1 MLRLQDARAVFQ
13 SFAAKPSV
21 SIYEILGDREEM
33 KKRVFF
39 CALLMLM
46 SCFTVAAQQAPQPLT
61 FWYEYHVNPGKED
74 EFLNLVK
81 TVGQPVRDKLMGEGV
96 VLAWGVESPLLRV
109 PENATHM
116 IWYTV
121 ADYAGLEKVD
131 TAMREQIAKMTE
143 ESTKAP
149 AGKRGAAAGGGPMEH
164 MRGITDFAKT
174 HDYLTRD
181 LVSGFASGNPP
192 AGTLPFV
199 RYGFVKVKPGK
210 GADYRKAWE
219 KYNKP
224 IFDKLAAD
232 GTILAFGLAVEEVR
246 TDGDF
251 THYTWIATKDL
262 ASHDK
267 VRAAVLA
274 DREKRS
280 QEEQEAITH
289 LFTSLTDPDA
299 VRTELNRS
307 LIFHLPSPK

>member
-1 MLRLQDARAVFQ
+1 
-13 SFAAKPSV
+13 
-21 SIYEILGDREEM
+21 M

-81 TVGQPVRDKLMGEGV
+81 AVGQPVRDKLMAEGI

-109 PENATHM
+109 PDNATHM

-121 ADYAGLEKVD
+121 ADYAGVEKVGA
-131 TAMREQIAKMTE
+131 AMGEQIAKMTDA
-143 ESTKAP
+143 SAKAS
-149 AGKRGAAAGGGPMEH
+149 AGKKGAAAGGGPMEH

-181 LVSGFASGNPP
+181 LVSGFAPAMPP
-192 AGTLPFV
+192 AGTLPYT
-199 RYGFVKVKPGK
+199 RYNFVKVKPGK
-210 GADYRKAWE
+210 GVEYRKAWE

-224 IFDKLAAD
+224 IFEKLAAD
-232 GTILAFGLAVEEVR
+232 GTILAFGLAVEDVR

-251 THYTWIATKDL
+251 THYTWIASKDL
-262 ASHDK
+262 ASQDR
-267 VRAAVLA
+267 VRAAFLA
-274 DREKRS
+274 DRDKRS

-289 LFTSLTDPDA
+289 LFTNLTDPDA

>member
-1 MLRLQDARAVFQ
+1 M
-13 SFAAKPSV
+13 V
-21 SIYEILGDREEM
+21 STKLKEISEAM

-46 SCFTVAAQQAPQPLT
+46 SCFTVAAQQAQQPQQPLT
-61 FWYEYHVNPGKED
+61 FWYGYHVNPGKEE

-81 TVGQPVRDKLMGEGV
+81 TVGQPVRDKLMAEGV
-96 VLAWGVESPLLRV
+96 VMAWGVEAPILRV
-109 PENATHM
+109 PENATHL

-131 TAMREQIAKMTE
+131 TALREQIAKMSE
-143 ESTKAP
+143 ESTKGP
-149 AGKRGAAAGGGPMEH
+149 AGKKGAAAGRGVMEQ
-164 MRGITDFAKT
+164 MREITDFAKT

-199 RYGFVKVKPGK
+199 RYAFVKVKPGK

-232 GTILAFGLAVEEVR
+232 GTILAFGLAVEDVR

-251 THYTWIATKDL
+251 THFTWIATKDL
-262 ASHDK
+262 ASQDK
-267 VRAAVLA
+267 VRAAVLG
-274 DREKRS
+274 DRDKRS
-280 QEEQEAITH
+280 PEEQESIIH

-299 VRTELNRS
+299 ARTELNRS

>member
-1 MLRLQDARAVFQ
+1 
-13 SFAAKPSV
+13 
-21 SIYEILGDREEM
+21 M

-46 SCFTVAAQQAPQPLT
+46 SCFTAAAQQAQQAQQPLT
-61 FWYEYHVNPGKED
+61 FWYEYHVNPGKEG

-81 TVGQPVRDKLMGEGV
+81 TVGQPVRDKLMAEGV
-96 VLAWGVESPLLRV
+96 ILAWGVEAPLLRV

-121 ADYAGLEKVD
+121 ADYAGVEKVD
-131 TAMREQIAKMTE
+131 TATREQIARMAE
-143 ESTKAP
+143 EPTKAP
-149 AGKRGAAAGGGPMEH
+149 SGKKSAAATGGPMEH
-164 MRGITDFAKT
+164 MQEITDFGKT

-181 LVSGFASGNPP
+181 LVSGFAPGMPP
-192 AGTLPFV
+192 AGTLPFT
-199 RYGFVKVKPGK
+199 RYGFVKVKPGR

-232 GTILAFGLAVEEVR
+232 GTVLAFGLAVEEVR

-262 ASHDK
+262 ASQDK
-267 VRAAVLA
+267 VRAAFLA
-274 DREKRS
+274 DRDKRS
-280 QEEQEAITH
+280 PEEQEAIIL

-299 VRTELNRS
+299 ARTEVTRS

>member
-1 MLRLQDARAVFQ
+1 
-13 SFAAKPSV
+13 
-21 SIYEILGDREEM
+21 M

-149 AGKRGAAAGGGPMEH
+149 AGKKGAAAGGGPMEH

-299 VRTELNRS
+299 ARTELNRS

>member
-1 MLRLQDARAVFQ
+1 MT
-13 SFAAKPSV
+13 
-21 SIYEILGDREEM
+21 
-33 KKRVFF
+33 KRVFL
-39 CALLMLM
+39 CALWMLV
-46 SCFTVAAQQAPQPLT
+46 SCFTLAAQQAPQQPLT

-81 TVGQPVRDKLMGEGV
+81 IVGQPVRDKLMADGV
-96 VLAWGVESPLLRV
+96 VLAWGVEAPLLRV

-131 TAMREQIAKMTE
+131 TAMHEQIAKMTE

-149 AGKRGAAAGGGPMEH
+149 AGKKGAAASGGPNER
-164 MRGITDFAKT
+164 MREITDFAKT

-192 AGTLPFV
+192 AGTLPFT

-232 GTILAFGLAVEEVR
+232 GAILAFGLAVEEVR

-251 THYTWIATKDL
+251 THYTWIATRDL
-262 ASHDK
+262 ASQDK

-274 DREKRS
+274 DRDKRS
-280 QEEQEAITH
+280 QEEQESIIH

-307 LIFHLPSPK
+307 LIFHLPTPK

>member
-33 KKRVFF
+33 KKRVLF

-149 AGKRGAAAGGGPMEH
+149 AGKKGAAAGGGPMEH